1 MVESKRPLISSL
13 GDSHLRWMGE
23 ELSTL
28 LPSNQKVESFFQPG
42 AGFKGVADVHTRS
55 PHLMKPQAN
64 DSVVIYC
71 GTNDVGRSE
80 WNEIKAG
87 LDILITKFK
96 HCDRF
101 CIIGVPLRFN
111 TRKLNYHIVRFNTKL
126 KNYVK
131 SKVAHLLYIQPNNF
145 INKKH
150 YAMDGLHFNGLG
162 KSRMCRKIANVLL
175 GNMQSSASDINVPQP
190 TESQARMLTNQ
201 VQKPRTIPPIII
213 ESAEST
219 FSEDVPHSSP
229 MYDVTQ
235 TNLNSFL
242 SKFYTDSGRE
252 NSMSD
257 PFRYGSPI
265 PVLEPGFNRPPPEN
279 CGTPGRD
286 TGT

>member
-1 MVESKRPLISSL
+1 
-13 GDSHLRWMGE
+13 MGE

-42 AGFKGVADVHTRS
+42 AGFKGVADVHTHS

-111 TRKLNYHIVRFNTKL
+111 TRKLNYHI
-126 KNYVK
+126 
-131 SKVAHLLYIQPNNF
+131 
-145 INKKH
+145 
-150 YAMDGLHFNGLG
+150 
-162 KSRMCRKIANVLL
+162 
-175 GNMQSSASDINVPQP
+175 
-190 TESQARMLTNQ
+190 
-201 VQKPRTIPPIII
+201 
-213 ESAEST
+213 
-219 FSEDVPHSSP
+219 
-229 MYDVTQ
+229 

-279 CGTPGRD
+279 FGTPGRD